1 MCACDIV
8 VGERYHFKPWSCD
21 MLRFGLFALALS
33 SVLVVAGP
41 LKADAEGVRDIAPT
55 GSLRVAV
62 AVGPAASAFWA
73 TRDPVTGK
81 PRGVTVE
88 LAKAAANRLR
98 VPLELVEYP
107 SSDEIAAAGSKD
119 AWDISFMPA
128 EARRE
133 QFVDQGP
140 AYVAYTS
147 SYLVRAGSDIGSV
160 ADVDRTG
167 MRVGCIEGTSTSRT
181 VAKALTHATLTKF
194 AKPEAAMELIGN
206 GQLDALAMGTEAVED
221 LSRKLPGTRVL
232 DELVQST
239 GVVVVVPKGRAA
251 AREWGTHFLQDS
263 KADGTVRRAL
273 DSGGYADAKVAP

>member
-1 MCACDIV
+1 
-8 VGERYHFKPWSCD
+8 
-21 MLRFGLFALALS
+21 MLRRGLFAVALS
-33 SVLVVAGP
+33 SVLVIAVALG
-41 LKADAEGVRDIAPT
+41 AGAEGVHEIAPT

-62 AVGPAASAFWA
+62 SVGPAASAFWA
-73 TRDPVTGK
+73 TRDPATGK

-88 LAKAAANRLR
+88 LAKAAADRLR
-98 VPLELVEYP
+98 LPLQLVEYL
-107 SSDEIAAAGSKD
+107 SSDEIAAAGAKD

-160 ADVDRTG
+160 AEVDRTG
-167 MRVGCIEGTSTSRT
+167 MRIGCIEGTSTSRT
-181 VAKALTHATLTKF
+181 VEKALQHATLTKF
-194 AKPEAAMELIGN
+194 AKADAAAELIGK

-232 DELVQST
+232 DDVIQST
-239 GVVVVVPKGRAA
+239 GVVVVVPKGHAA
-251 AREWGTHFLQDS
+251 AREWAAHFLQDA

-273 DSGGYADAKVAP
+273 DSGGSANAKVVP

>member
-1 MCACDIV
+1 
-8 VGERYHFKPWSCD
+8 
-21 MLRFGLFALALS
+21 MLRRGLFAVALS
-33 SVLVVAGP
+33 SVLAIAVAPEAG
-41 LKADAEGVRDIAPT
+41 AEGANDIAPT
-55 GSLRVAV
+55 RSLRVAV

-73 TRDPVTGK
+73 TRDPATGK

-88 LAKAAANRLR
+88 LARAAADRLR
-98 VPLELVEYP
+98 LPLQLVEYL
-107 SSDEIAAAGSKD
+107 SSDEIAAAGAKD

-133 QFVDQGP
+133 KFVDQGP

-147 SYLVRAGSDIGSV
+147 SYLVRAGSDIRSV

-167 MRVGCIEGTSTSRT
+167 MRIGCIEGTSTSRT
-181 VAKALTHATLTKF
+181 VEKALQHATLTKF
-194 AKPEAAMELIGN
+194 AKADAAAELIGK

-232 DELVQST
+232 DDVIQST

-251 AREWGTHFLQDS
+251 AREWATHFLQDA

-273 DSGGYADAKVAP
+273 DSGGSANAKVAP